1 MRYMKHFAG
10 FALVV
15 GMALTSATLASAA
28 PHDDWRYRDSRMEER
43 INAERFRAERLRA
56 ERLRAERLREARLRA
71 EIARERLRHHDEHRY
86 DYDDHRR

>member
-56 ERLRAERLREARLRA
+56 ERLREARLRA